1 MTPSAERHYHQLL
14 AGVIEDVLRCRSGP
28 IRVPRLASA
37 AGLSRFH
44 LVRMFSRMTEETLEQ
59 FLRRMRLERAAFM
72 LLNTSHSVQEIS
84 VESGYQS
91 PEAFSRSFRKAFGR
105 IPTEYRKDGKDW
117 KLESPVGLHWNADWV
132 LINKANRTWEEAPCI
147 MPVKYACVWRFVGN
161 YGWLEHGWTR
171 FQERFESLM
180 PAEASFVTIY
190 LDNMWT
196 HPVRDTMRADLGW
209 ICKSDFVPPRGM
221 RKVMIPKGCYVSSRF
236 VNRSERNDAW
246 SYIGGRYGRPENNRI
261 SRETYD
267 VYDQF
272 PVPFNDAKTKVFIG
286 RWESDQLRE
295 ISRSD
300 STLSKIS

>member
-72 LLNTSHSVQEIS
+72 LLNSTNSVQEIS
-84 VESGYQS
+84 IDSGYQS
-91 PEAFSRSFRKAFGR
+91 PEAFSRSFRKAFGL
-105 IPTEYRKDGKDW
+105 IPTEFRKCGKDW

-132 LINKANRTWEEAPCI
+132 LINTANRTWEEAPYVVPI
-147 MPVKYACVWRFVGN
+147 RHACVWRFVGN
-161 YGWLEHGWTR
+161 YGWLEHGWLR
-171 FQERFESLM
+171 FQERFGSLL
-180 PAEASFVTIY
+180 PQGATFVTIY

-209 ICKSDFVPPRGM
+209 ICNADFIAPRGM
-221 RKVMIPKGCYVSSRF
+221 RKVIIPAGCYVSSRF
-236 VNRSERNDAW
+236 VDRFERNDAW
-246 SYIGGRYGRPENNRI
+246 SYICGRYGRPENNRVGK
-261 SRETYD
+261 EAYD
-267 VYDQF
+267 IYDRL
-272 PVPFNDAKTKVFIG
+272 PIPFNEAKTKVLIG
-286 RWESDQLRE
+286 RWESDQLME
-295 ISRSD
+295 ISRSR
-300 STLSKIS
+300 SIVS